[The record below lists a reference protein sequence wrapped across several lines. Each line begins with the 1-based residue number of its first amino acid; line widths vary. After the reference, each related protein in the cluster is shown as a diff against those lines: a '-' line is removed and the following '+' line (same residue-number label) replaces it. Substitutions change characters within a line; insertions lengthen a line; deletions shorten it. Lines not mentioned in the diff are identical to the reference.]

1 MWTTRGLHVDY
12 MWTTYGLRKV
22 CAVLEKHL
30 DTTHTTTMSR
40 NPGRGPGRST
50 TGRGRITGR
59 AVVGGGRGGGQTDGR
74 GAVAATP
81 VNVYLPED
89 IAACHI
95 RKEKK
100 EANNMASPYS
110 QDRLI
115 LLSNPSTGA
124 IARLVLHRSSIF
136 YIQELKFE
144 MKTDRNKTDDDIV
157 FDHK

>member
-1 MWTTRGLHVDY
+1 MDY

-30 DTTHTTTMSR
+30 LRASRYHTHYHHEQKSR
-40 NPGRGPGRST
+40 RGPGRST

-136 YIQELKFE
+136 YIPELKFE